1 MGWYMN
7 YEIEFDDEIEWDDND
22 VKICLKDFDVQHL
35 LLRDFTTTRVIMCVY
50 SQKSV
55 EQILAVLKTLYDT
68 GMRYRVYNSVQWTA
82 LPV

>member
-35 LLRDFTTTRVIMCVY
+35 LLRDFTTTRVIVCVY
-50 SQKSV
+50 SQNSV

-68 GMRYRVYNSVQWTA
+68 GMRYRVYNSVEWTA
-82 LPV
+82 I